1 MTETLDAAEVRV
13 LGSLLEKDLATPE
26 YYPMSLNAVVLA
38 CNQKNNR
45 NPAVNFDAATVENAL
60 EGLREKKLA
69 AVITGAGM
77 RVPKYRH
84 LLGEAL
90 NLGRRELAVLA
101 VLMLRGPQTLGEL
114 RDRTERMHSFADTS
128 ELEAVLEH
136 LMAGGEQVLAVRLPR
151 APGTKEPRYAHLLA
165 GEPAMPVASSA
176 PFPEPAP
183 SPRADRIAE
192 LEAEMDRVRERI
204 DELERRFADFRRQFE

>member
-1 MTETLDAAEVRV
+1 M

-45 NPAVNFDAATVENAL
+45 SPVVGFDAATVENAL
-60 EGLREKKLA
+60 EGLRRKKLA
-69 AVITGAGM
+69 AVISGAGM

-90 NLGRRELAVLA
+90 NLGRRELAILA

-114 RDRTERMHSFADTS
+114 RDRSGRMHAFADTS
-128 ELEAVLEH
+128 EVEAVLER
-136 LMAGGEQVLAVRLPR
+136 LIEREEQPLAVRLPR

-165 GEPAMPVASSA
+165 REPAVPAGNASA
-176 PFPEPAP
+176 PELPG
-183 SPRADRIAE
+183 PRADRIAE
-192 LEAEMDRVRERI
+192 LEAEVDRLRERM
-204 DELERRFADFRRQFE
+204 DELERRFADFRGQFE

>member
-1 MTETLDAAEVRV
+1 V

-45 NPAVNFDAATVENAL
+45 SPVVGFDAATVENAL
-60 EGLREKKLA
+60 EGLRRKKLA
-69 AVITGAGM
+69 AVISGAGM

-90 NLGRRELAVLA
+90 NLGRRELAILA

-114 RDRTERMHSFADTS
+114 RDRSGRMHAFADTS
-128 ELEAVLEH
+128 EVEAILERLIERE
-136 LMAGGEQVLAVRLPR
+136 EQPLAVRLPR

-165 GEPAMPVASSA
+165 REPAVPAGNASA
-176 PFPEPAP
+176 PELPG
-183 SPRADRIAE
+183 PRADRIAE
-192 LEAEMDRVRERI
+192 LEAEVDRLRERM
-204 DELERRFADFRRQFE
+204 DELERRFADFRGQFE

>member
-1 MTETLDAAEVRV
+1 METLDAAEVRV

-45 NPAVNFDAATVENAL
+45 NPVVSYGEDTVERAL
-60 EGLREKKLA
+60 ESLRRKRLV

-84 LLGEAL
+84 LIGEEL
-90 NLGRRELAVLA
+90 NLGRRELAVLT
-101 VLMLRGPQTLGEL
+101 VLLLRGPQTIGEL
-114 RDRTERMHSFADTS
+114 RDRTERMHAFTDAGEVES
-128 ELEAVLEH
+128 VLEH
-136 LMAGGEQVLAVRLPR
+136 LMGRGDQPLVIRLPR

-165 GEPAMPVASSA
+165 GEPAATAPAAVA
-176 PFPEPAP
+176 PEPA
-183 SPRADRIAE
+183 SRVDRLTA
-192 LEAEMDRVRERI
+192 LEAEVGRLREEI
-204 DELERRFADFRRQFE
+204 DDLKRQFANFRAQFE

>member
-1 MTETLDAAEVRV
+1 MTQTLDAAEVRV

-26 YYPMSLNAVVLA
+26 YYPLSLNAVMLA

-45 NPAVNFDAATVENAL
+45 NPVVNFDAATVENAL

-77 RVPKYRH
+77 RVPKHRH

-90 NLGRRELAVLA
+90 NLGRRELAILA

-114 RDRTERMHSFADTS
+114 RDRTERMHAFADT
-128 ELEAVLEH
+128 EEVEAVLDH
-136 LMAGGEQVLAVRLPR
+136 LMGREEQPLAVRLPR

-165 GEPAMPVASSA
+165 GEPAVPAA
-176 PFPEPAP
+176 AEPEPPPA
-183 SPRADRIAE
+183 PRADRIAE
-192 LEAEMDRVRERI
+192 LEAEMDRFRERI
-204 DELERRFADFRRQFE
+204 GDLERQFADFRRQFE

>member
-1 MTETLDAAEVRV
+1 METLDAAEVRV

-45 NPAVNFDAATVENAL
+45 NPVVSYGEDTVERAL
-60 EGLREKKLA
+60 ESLRRKRLA

-84 LLGEAL
+84 LIGEEL

-101 VLMLRGPQTLGEL
+101 VLLLRGPQTIGEL
-114 RDRTERMHSFADTS
+114 RDRTERMHAFTDAS
-128 ELEAVLEH
+128 EVESVLER
-136 LMAGGEQVLAVRLPR
+136 LMGWGEQPLAVRLPR
-151 APGTKEPRYAHLLA
+151 APGTKERDTRTCSRANQRPQLQPPRRRSPSRGLRRAWT
-165 GEPAMPVASSA
+165 GWPRSMPRWAA
-176 PFPEPAP
+176 CA
-183 SPRADRIAE
+183 RK
-192 LEAEMDRVRERI
+192 
-204 DELERRFADFRRQFE
+204 

>member
-1 MTETLDAAEVRV
+1 VRV

-45 NPAVNFDAATVENAL
+45 SPVVGFDAATVENAL
-60 EGLREKKLA
+60 EGLRRKKLA
-69 AVITGAGM
+69 AVISGAGM

-90 NLGRRELAVLA
+90 NLGRRELAILA

-114 RDRTERMHSFADTS
+114 RDRSGRMHAFADTS
-128 ELEAVLEH
+128 EVEAILERLIERE
-136 LMAGGEQVLAVRLPR
+136 EQPLAVRLPR

-165 GEPAMPVASSA
+165 REPAVPAGNASA
-176 PFPEPAP
+176 PELPG
-183 SPRADRIAE
+183 PRADRIAE
-192 LEAEMDRVRERI
+192 LEAEVDRLRERM
-204 DELERRFADFRRQFE
+204 DELERRFADFRGQFE

>member
-1 MTETLDAAEVRV
+1 V

-45 NPAVNFDAATVENAL
+45 SPVVGFDAATVENAL
-60 EGLREKKLA
+60 EGLRRKKLA
-69 AVITGAGM
+69 AVISGAGM

-90 NLGRRELAVLA
+90 NLGRRELAILA

-114 RDRTERMHSFADTS
+114 RDRSGRMHAFADTS
-128 ELEAVLEH
+128 EVEAVLER
-136 LMAGGEQVLAVRLPR
+136 LIEREEQPLAVRLPR

-165 GEPAMPVASSA
+165 REPAVPAGNASA
-176 PFPEPAP
+176 PELPG
-183 SPRADRIAE
+183 PRADRIAE
-192 LEAEMDRVRERI
+192 LEAEVDRLRERM
-204 DELERRFADFRRQFE
+204 DELERRFADFRGQFE